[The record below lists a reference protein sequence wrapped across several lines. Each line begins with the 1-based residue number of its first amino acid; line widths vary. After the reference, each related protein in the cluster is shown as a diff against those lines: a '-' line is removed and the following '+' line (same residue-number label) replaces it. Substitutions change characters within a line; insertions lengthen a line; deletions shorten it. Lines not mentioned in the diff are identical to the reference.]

1 LCFIDLVDRLLH
13 SPLNNLYKYKI
24 IASFRRIFRLEK
36 CKPKMVMDFPLNRRN
51 IIAALRFAPTI
62 LLCAISLNGQVSVL
76 TYHNDLSRTGQN
88 LNETILTP
96 TRVSSGQFGKLF
108 SEAVDGQVYAQPLY
122 MAAVNI
128 PGKGLHNVVFVATEH
143 DSVYAFDADRDAA
156 APLWHANFTNFAL
169 GVTAAPA
176 DSLACNVIMP
186 EVGITGTPVIDP
198 ATGTLY
204 VVAMT
209 LEQFGQTY
217 VQRLHALDVATGAE
231 KPGSPVEIQA
241 SMAGTGDGNT
251 MVRFNPRF
259 YKQRS
264 GLLLL
269 NGVVYTAW
277 SSHCDAGNYHGW
289 VVGYNAETLQQV
301 SVYTSTPN
309 WYAGSFWQ
317 GGAAPAADADGN
329 IYVVSGNGTFDADRG
344 GSDLGESIIKLST
357 IPGLSVADYFT
368 PFNADLLSEK
378 DMDLGSS
385 GALLLPDA
393 AGTPAHPH
401 LLVSGSKEGRI
412 YVLDRDKMGHFQP
425 GSDSQIVQSLPAAV
439 GPVFGIPVYFNNTV
453 YFAGKG
459 DVVKAFS
466 ISNGLL
472 SEKPVSQSVG
482 PVPYLGLVPS
492 ISANGSTN
500 GILWTID
507 SSAQLHAFDALNLR
521 NELYHASV
529 GSYVKF
535 STPTIANGKVYV
547 GTMNSLV
554 VFGLLNSG
562 AGTVDSIVNAAGFQP
577 GPVAPGSIV
586 SVFGSKLAPSVASAQ
601 TLPLPTSLEGTSIRV
616 NGVPSPLYYVSPT
629 QVNAQIP
636 YEVSTGPATVILSI
650 GANVLP
656 PVALTIQPSAPGLF
670 LLGQNRALVQNQDG
684 SINGPGHPATP
695 GSIVTAYLTGQGPLD
710 LPVPSGSAAPPDPLI
725 GAAAQVTATLGG
737 QTGEVTFAGMTP
749 GLVGVF
755 QVNLR
760 IPALA
765 PGDYPLA
772 VAVGRAMSNAALIS
786 VGG

>member
-1 LCFIDLVDRLLH
+1 
-13 SPLNNLYKYKI
+13 
-24 IASFRRIFRLEK
+24 
-36 CKPKMVMDFPLNRRN
+36 MDFPLNRRN
-51 IIAALRFAPTI
+51 IIEALRFAPTI

-96 TRVSSGQFGKLF
+96 PKVSSGQFGKLF
-108 SEAVDGQVYAQPLY
+108 SAAVDGQVFAQPLY
-122 MAAVNI
+122 MPGVNI
-128 PGKGLHNVVFVATEH
+128 PGKGLHNVVFIATEH

-156 APLWHANFTNFAL
+156 GPLWRASFLNFAL
-169 GVTAAPA
+169 GVTAVPA

-217 VQRLHALDVATGAE
+217 VQRLHALDVTTGAE

-289 VVGYNAETLQQV
+289 VIGYDAETLQQV

-317 GGAAPAADADGN
+317 GGAAPAADANGN
-329 IYVVSGNGTFDADRG
+329 IYVVSGNGTFDAERG

-357 IPGLSVADYFT
+357 TKGLAVADYFT

-385 GALLLPDA
+385 GALLLPDE
-393 AGTPAHPH
+393 AGSPAHPH

-425 GSDSQIVQSLPAAV
+425 GSDSQIVQSLPGAV
-439 GPVFGIPVYFNNTV
+439 GPVFGIPAYFNNTV

-459 DVVKAFS
+459 DAVKAFP

-472 SEKPVSQSVG
+472 SEKPLSQSVG
-482 PVPYLGLVPS
+482 PVPYLGSVPS

-507 SSAQLHAFDALNLR
+507 SFAQLHALDASNLK
-521 NELYHASV
+521 NELYHGSV

-547 GTMNSLV
+547 GTMNNLV

-562 AGTVDSIVNAAGFQP
+562 AGTVDAIVNAAGFQP

-586 SVFGSKLAPSVASAQ
+586 SVFGSNLAPSVATAQ
-601 TLPLPTSLEGTSIRV
+601 TLPLPTSLGGTSIRI
-616 NGVPSPLYYVSPT
+616 NGVPSPIYYVSPT
-629 QVNAQIP
+629 QINAQIP
-636 YEVSTGPATVILSI
+636 YEVSAGPATVILSV
-650 GANVLP
+650 GLNVLP

-670 LLGQNRALVQNQDG
+670 MLGQDRALVQNQDG
-684 SINGPGHPATP
+684 SLNGPGHPATP

-710 LPVPSGSAAPPDPLI
+710 LPVPSGSAASSDPLI
-725 GAAAQVTATLGG
+725 GAAARVTAMIGG
-737 QTGEVTFAGMTP
+737 QNAEVTFAGMAP
-749 GLVGVF
+749 GMVGVF

-760 IPALA
+760 IPVFA
-765 PGDYPLA
+765 PGDYRLA
-772 VAVGRAMSNAALIS
+772 VGVGGAMSNAALIS

>member
-1 LCFIDLVDRLLH
+1 
-13 SPLNNLYKYKI
+13 
-24 IASFRRIFRLEK
+24 
-36 CKPKMVMDFPLNRRN
+36 
-51 IIAALRFAPTI
+51 
-62 LLCAISLNGQVSVL
+62 
-76 TYHNDLSRTGQN
+76 
-88 LNETILTP
+88 
-96 TRVSSGQFGKLF
+96 
-108 SEAVDGQVYAQPLY
+108 
-122 MAAVNI
+122 
-128 PGKGLHNVVFVATEH
+128 
-143 DSVYAFDADRDAA
+143 
-156 APLWHANFTNFAL
+156 
-169 GVTAAPA
+169 
-176 DSLACNVIMP
+176 
-186 EVGITGTPVIDP
+186 
-198 ATGTLY
+198 
-204 VVAMT
+204 
-209 LEQFGQTY
+209 
-217 VQRLHALDVATGAE
+217 
-231 KPGSPVEIQA
+231 VEIQA

-277 SSHCDAGNYHGW
+277 SSHCDSGNYHGW
-289 VVGYNAETLQQV
+289 VIGYNAETLQQV

-425 GSDSQIVQSLPAAV
+425 GSDSQIVQSLPSAV

-507 SSAQLHAFDALNLR
+507 SSAQLHAFDASNLR

-562 AGTVDSIVNAAGFQP
+562 AGTVDSIVNAAGFHP

-636 YEVSTGPATVILSI
+636 YEISTGPATVILSI

-656 PVALTIQPSAPGLF
+656 PVTLTIQPSAPGLF
-670 LLGQNRALVQNQDG
+670 LLGQDRAIVQNQDG